1 MKPVQR
7 IQKNMLA
14 IAERRLLNWLCARLP
29 NWIMPDHLTAIG
41 FVGSLLVS
49 AGYALSSW
57 HPAWLFVSVVA
68 FFINWF
74 GDSLDGSLARFRKTE
89 RPGYGYMVDHSTD
102 SLANALLG
110 VGLGCSP
117 YIRMDVALFAI
128 IGYLLMSIHTF
139 IAAKVMGEF
148 RLSYMAGGPTELRIM
163 LIIMSL
169 TMFALGPKA
178 SFLPGFTVFDI
189 FAFTVGL
196 VLMLLFIVQTV
207 GAARVLAAQE
217 K

>member
-7 IQKNMLA
+7 IQQNMLA
-14 IAERRLLNWLCARLP
+14 TAERRLLNWLCARLP
-29 NWIMPDHLTAIG
+29 SWIMPDHLTAIG
-41 FVGSLLVS
+41 FVGSLIVS
-49 AGYALSSW
+49 TGYALSTW
-57 HPAWLFVSVVA
+57 NPAWLFVSVAAYFV
-68 FFINWF
+68 NWF

-89 RPGYGYMVDHSTD
+89 RPGYGYMVDHSAD

-117 YIRMDVALFAI
+117 YMRMDVALFAI

-139 IAAKVMGEF
+139 IASKVMGEF

-169 TMFALGPKA
+169 TMFALGPKP
-178 SFLPGFTVFDI
+178 SFLPGFTVFDV
-189 FAFTVGL
+189 FALLLGL
-196 VLMLLFIVQTV
+196 VLISLFIVQTL
-207 GAARVLAAQE
+207 GAAKLLASRE

>member
-7 IQKNMLA
+7 IQQNMVA
-14 IAERRLLNWLCARLP
+14 TAERRVLNWLCARLP
-29 NWIMPDHLTAIG
+29 DWIMPDHLTAIG

-49 AGYALSSW
+49 AGYALSTW
-57 HPAWLFVSVVA
+57 NPAWLFVSIVA

-89 RPGYGYMVDHSTD
+89 RPGYGYMVDHSAD

-139 IAAKVMGEF
+139 ISAKVMGEF

-169 TMFALGPKA
+169 TMFALGPKP
-178 SFLPGFTVFDI
+178 SFLPGLTVFDV
-189 FAFTVGL
+189 FALGVGL
-196 VLMLLFIVQTV
+196 VLMVLFIVQTL
-207 GAARVLAAQE
+207 GAAKILASQE